1 MDAGKRCVNL
11 NMCDYIVYSHV
22 FPNGK
27 RYIGITKTD
36 VDKRW
41 MNGKGYKTQPKIA
54 KAIEK
59 YGWENVTHEILA
71 VGLTQEMAN
80 TLEQFY
86 IEKYDSMNNG
96 YNATIGGDNI
106 LTCYLD
112 SHVLEMLNYAQK
124 HFNTKD
130 TIMEL
135 VDKDRC
141 NYNGAQFWNEAASA
155 IEAKHGKMSATSM
168 RDVDKFWWYMLQY
181 YILNEKIGNGEDV
194 NEWREELYEDMMCR
208 MYACKTS

>member
-1 MDAGKRCVNL
+1 
-11 NMCDYIVYSHV
+11 MCDYIVYSHV

-36 VDKRW
+36 VNKRW

-71 VGLTQEMAN
+71 IGLTQEMAN

-86 IEKYDSMNNG
+86 IKKYDSMNNG

-112 SHVLEMLNYAQK
+112 SYVLQMLNYANR
-124 HFNTKD
+124 HFIIEG
-130 TIMEL
+130 TIME
-135 VDKDRC
+135 VVMQDKNNAEC
-141 NYNGAQFWNEAASA
+141 AAYWNEVARAVTV
-155 IEAKHGKMSATSM
+155 KHGKFSATDA
-168 RDVDKFWWYMLQY
+168 RDVDKFWWYVLQY
-181 YILNEKIGNGEDV
+181 TVLSEKMDKGEDV
-194 NEWREELYEDMMCR
+194 SNWQEETYEEMMAR
-208 MYACKTS
+208 IICKRT